1 MQTTDGIL
9 NPLGLTVW
17 TERPWDLTPYN
28 EAHRPDDLAAITAS
42 MEADGWQGLP
52 LVIDDRGLESGG
64 QLLTGSHRQLAAGE
78 LGIDIPLVS
87 VTEIA
92 DRAGIDISAYDN
104 GEGQTDWEQFFAA
117 LPAEIREQTGFDL

>member
-17 TERPWDLTPYN
+17 TERPYDLTPYN
-28 EAHRPDDLAAITAS
+28 EANRPGDLAAVTAS
-42 MEADGWQGLP
+42 MEASGWQGLP

-64 QLLTGSHRQLAAGE
+64 QLLTGSHRHAVACA
-78 LGIDIPLVS
+78 LGIDVPLVS

-92 DRAGIDISAYDN
+92 EKAGLDLAAFGYGD
-104 GEGQTDWEQFFAA
+104 GTDWEQFFAA
-117 LPAEIREQTGFDL
+117 LPAEVLAATGFDL